1 SLGNEVIK
9 LCISNQFIEQQV
21 YEISEMIKENT
32 LYKFVGVELSEN
44 IQVSSSEQKEDSLTL
59 INKVILED
67 ENSTIYYV
75 APNLNGL
82 RFAKK
87 EITYREY
94 KKLQKQETRNAIFT
108 FLGILVGFGVLMVSM
123 VKFLV

>member
-1 SLGNEVIK
+1 MIK